1 MVVQGWIWLIV
12 LISNWTLALVN
23 WLDECNLSSKKISL
37 WIGFFYTTFETN
49 FGEAWHVF
57 MTHWETSETVWCLIF
72 FVEVMFLFAMSKSTP
87 TTNII
92 KSQLCHLK
100 AANFFFHVVLKNKR
114 SHLKLSEARVISE
127 VLKPT
132 KVLLTFCSN
141 CIAFGKINVI
151 GHGMVLEFLN
161 CHFDHYLSLH

>member
-1 MVVQGWIWLIV
+1 MKKFDV
-12 LISNWTLALVN
+12 LF
-23 WLDECNLSSKKISL
+23 SL
-37 WIGFFYTTFETN
+37 LKL
-49 FGEAWHVF
+49 
-57 MTHWETSETVWCLIF
+57 C
-72 FVEVMFLFAMSKSTP
+72 FLFAMSKSTP
-87 TTNII
+87 TTNTI
-92 KSQLCHLK
+92 KSQLWHLK
-100 AANFFFHVVLKNKR
+100 AANFFHVVLKNKR
-114 SHLKLSEARVISE
+114 SHLKMCEARVISE

>member
-1 MVVQGWIWLIV
+1 MCLTHLYVFDL
-12 LISNWTLALVN
+12 LYYLEN
-23 WLDECNLSSKKISL
+23 WLDECNLSSNKHIL
-37 WIGFFYTTFETN
+37 YGIFYTTFETN

-57 MTHWETSETVWCLIF
+57 MTHWETSENIWCLIF

-87 TTNII
+87 TTNTI
-92 KSQLCHLK
+92 KSQLWHLK
-100 AANFFFHVVLKNKR
+100 AANFFHVVLKNKR
-114 SHLKLSEARVISE
+114 SHLKLCEARVISE

-132 KVLLTFCSN
+132 KVLLPFCSN